1 MRSMAQESPSL
12 KKTQS
17 AISLYEHI
25 FFMKWIPILWNHGES
40 QTKNSG

>member
-1 MRSMAQESPSL
+1 MRSMSQESPSL

-17 AISLYEHI
+17 AISLYELI
-25 FFMKWIPILWNHGES
+25 IYMKWIPILWSQGES